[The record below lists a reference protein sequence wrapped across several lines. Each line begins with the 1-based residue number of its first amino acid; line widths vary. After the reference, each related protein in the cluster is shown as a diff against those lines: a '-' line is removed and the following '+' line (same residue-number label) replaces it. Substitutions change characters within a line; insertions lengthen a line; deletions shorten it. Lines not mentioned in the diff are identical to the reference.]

1 MKPNCFEKRKHL
13 FHIMVSIAVLLFN
26 GQTYAQKPGMYV
38 DGRYL
43 YTNSGERV
51 ILKGFNAMIV
61 YWDIH
66 GNVNFP
72 EMEKTGAN
80 TCRIFWNL
88 AYPTPQPADLD
99 LVLSNCIKYKMIPII
114 CLWDATGKWDQ
125 LPTCVDYWCSPVI
138 SAILKKYE
146 KNLLVNIANEPGDK
160 AMGDAIFKEKYA
172 DIVKQMRTAN
182 IHTPLIIDADQYGRN
197 ADAVLDNGQYLLD
210 QDPDHNLIFSW
221 HLWDPK
227 TWGTGTISEIERII
241 NKAVEKNICF
251 IVGEFGPCEN
261 CDKCP
266 TSAIN
271 WEYLIEKAYKNDI
284 GYLAWVWKWSDCH
297 SVVSNSSGKYGTW
310 ANSTWGEKIAVS
322 HPYSIKTTSVRPS
335 NLQTGNENISS
346 GSHSLVV
353 YPNPSN
359 REIFFDL
366 TLTEQS
372 EVEIKIVDTR
382 GKDAHV
388 LIQRTLVPGR
398 VKLTWDP
405 KKAGEAGSSGMYIFS
420 AKIKNTKGIFSE
432 SGKLFSL

>member
-1 MKPNCFEKRKHL
+1 MKRKIRPVL
-13 FHIMVSIAVLLFN
+13 FSIFALLTL
-26 GQTYAQKPGMYV
+26 GLTYGQKPGMYV
-38 DGRYL
+38 NGRYL
-43 YTNSGERV
+43 YTNSGEKV

-88 AYPTPQPADLD
+88 AYPSPQPSDLD

-125 LPTCVDYWCSPVI
+125 LQTCVNYWCSPII
-138 SAILKKYE
+138 SVILKKYE

-172 DIVKQMRTAN
+172 GIVKQMRTAN

-197 ADAVLDNGQYLLD
+197 ADAVLDNGQYLLE

-221 HLWDPK
+221 HLWDPNNWGSGTK
-227 TWGTGTISEIERII
+227 TEIDRII

-251 IVGEFGPCEN
+251 IAGEFGPCEQCDN
-261 CDKCP
+261 CGS
-266 TSAIN
+266 TLIN

-297 SVVSNSSGKYGTW
+297 AVVSNSTGKYGSW
-310 ANSTWGEKIAVS
+310 ASSTWGEKIAIS
-322 HPYSIKTTSVRPS
+322 HTYSIKNTSIRPS
-335 NLQTGNENISS
+335 NPQTNIENISS
-346 GSHSLVV
+346 GSHSIVA

-359 REIFFDL
+359 GEIHFDL

-372 EVEIKIVDTR
+372 EVEVKIIDLMGNDVYVLVHKSLLD
-382 GKDAHV
+382 GLVHV
-388 LIQRTLVPGR
+388 SWNQKKEQMAGCPGIYFY
-398 VKLTWDP
+398 L
-405 KKAGEAGSSGMYIFS
+405 
-420 AKIKNTKGIFSE
+420 AKISNTKGIFSE
-432 SGKLFSL
+432 SGKLCIY